1 MGSSLHRLVTPMKG
15 DYYAYVEKIKSN
27 MSMMDIFITFVT
39 FALHIS
45 HL

>member
-1 MGSSLHRLVTPMKG
+1 MESSLHGLDNLMKG
-15 DYYAYVEKIKSN
+15 DYYAYVEKIEYNLSKI
-27 MSMMDIFITFVT
+27 DIFIT